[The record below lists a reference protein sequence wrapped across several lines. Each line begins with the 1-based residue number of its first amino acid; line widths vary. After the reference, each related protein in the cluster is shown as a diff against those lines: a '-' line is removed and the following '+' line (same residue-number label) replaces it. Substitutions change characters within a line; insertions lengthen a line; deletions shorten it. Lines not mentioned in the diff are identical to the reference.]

1 MAAPQSTGTDP
12 ARTTLPTVPVDDN
25 TTNEGEKSS
34 LKKKLW
40 PFGKKKDDKKE
51 DKSAESGLTSTYPA
65 RSTSP
70 APAAGMSAPTSP
82 SQRVDSSSPRVASPA
97 SSQIFERN
105 VQEES
110 LAPSA
115 VPAAIPSHIATEN
128 HIPPALDAASETIT
142 NQKLDPDSVEIVTH
156 VAHQPAAVSVAQ
168 GTGAGSISGIAPST
182 AGVLGGESL
191 AAVAASPSLPATS
204 EEAAS
209 VARSVPTTT
218 SGPGVPAAEAKN
230 AATTLDDGASSYG
243 DLNPTDVRRLSFISF
258 ADVVHHEQAQ
268 SIGSETASQL
278 PAAGA
283 ASPAIG
289 STLLPSPVP
298 GSSAPGQL
306 FSPALSAAS
315 PVMSPSAR
323 SPSPVRAISP
333 PMRAASPNFLS
344 ANAAS
349 PKIVGGS
356 PSPPTGVSGELAVE
370 TMGQALRKTGSGDLS
385 AARDRHATEA
395 VEGLGVR

>member
-1 MAAPQSTGTDP
+1 MAAPHSTGADP
-12 ARTTLPTVPVDDN
+12 ARTSTLPTVSVDDN
-25 TTNEGEKSS
+25 ATAEGEKSS

-40 PFGKKKDDKKE
+40 PFGKKKDEKKE
-51 DKSAESGLTSTYPA
+51 DKSGESGLSSTYPAQA

-82 SQRVDSSSPRVASPA
+82 ARRVDSSSPRVASPA

-115 VPAAIPSHIATEN
+115 VPTAIPSHIATEN

-182 AGVLGGESL
+182 AGVLGSESL
-191 AAVAASPSLPATS
+191 AAIAASPSLPATS

-209 VARSVPTTT
+209 AARSVPTTT
-218 SGPGVPAAEAKN
+218 AGPGVPAAEPKN
-230 AATTLDDGASSYG
+230 TTATLDDGASPYG

-268 SIGSETASQL
+268 SIGSETE
-278 PAAGA
+278 
-283 ASPAIG
+283 IG
-289 STLLPSPVP
+289 
-298 GSSAPGQL
+298 
-306 FSPALSAAS
+306 
-315 PVMSPSAR
+315 
-323 SPSPVRAISP
+323 RAH
-333 PMRAASPNFLS
+333 
-344 ANAAS
+344 
-349 PKIVGGS
+349 V
-356 PSPPTGVSGELAVE
+356 
-370 TMGQALRKTGSGDLS
+370 
-385 AARDRHATEA
+385 
-395 VEGLGVR
+395 